1 MKKSVK
7 KQIIKGTLT
16 AFLNTLS
23 DRGTTNL
30 EALGLGWTNLDWTGW
45 DVGTSQLDSS
55 GLEALG
61 FDSTIL
67 GWKNWPCT
75 WPVLVL
81 ELKKHRGRMRKT
93 EIGLHVNEY
102 THN

>member
-30 EALGLGWTNLDWTGW
+30 EALGLGKP
-45 DVGTSQLDSS
+45 
-55 GLEALG
+55 
-61 FDSTIL
+61 IL
-67 GWKNWPCT
+67 G
-75 WPVLVL
+75 
-81 ELKKHRGRMRKT
+81 
-93 EIGLHVNEY
+93 
-102 THN
+102 